1 MFDFWKDLWEFMRE
15 RRKFWL
21 GPLIAILLLVGVL
34 VVLTEFSTIAP
45 FVYTLF

>member
-21 GPLIAILLLVGVL
+21 GPVIAILLLVGVL
-34 VVLTEFSTIAP
+34 VILSEFSTIAP